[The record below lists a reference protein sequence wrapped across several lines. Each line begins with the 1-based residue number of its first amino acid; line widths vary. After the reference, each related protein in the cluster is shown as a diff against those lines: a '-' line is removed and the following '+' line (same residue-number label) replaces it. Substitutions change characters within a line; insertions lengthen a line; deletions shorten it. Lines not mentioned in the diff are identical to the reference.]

1 MREGIGSS
9 DIDARPMAE
18 RPAMSREP
26 LRSVSFMMRTVAD
39 DCFEVLC
46 RDDNFKEL
54 ACEGLLQLTFFF
66 LDLSNVAHGS
76 TCTTEQTDRKL
87 LPKFHSNGILMPG
100 GLKAANVIAAE
111 CGKFIDPSEHQP
123 HAAETRTCRPSS
135 SS

>member
-46 RDDNFKEL
+46 RDDTFKEL
-54 ACEGLLQLTFFF
+54 ACEGLLQLTFFSWVTPTSHKI
-66 LDLSNVAHGS
+66 LLVRPNKLTENCCLSS
-76 TCTTEQTDRKL
+76 TATV
-87 LPKFHSNGILMPG
+87 F
-100 GLKAANVIAAE
+100 
-111 CGKFIDPSEHQP
+111 
-123 HAAETRTCRPSS
+123 
-135 SS
+135 